1 MVMGFWSRIVNPF
14 HKKNPILG
22 TLLKDPPLKA
32 TLGLFDKP
40 VLPAPTDP
48 GNVRAKE
55 AARVAA
61 EWEKRR
67 LKKRKG
73 RRSTILT
80 SPEGITTEPTVYKT
94 TLG

>member
-1 MVMGFWSRIVNPF
+1 MGWLNPF
-14 HKKNPILG
+14 SKSNPLVKV
-22 TLLKDPPLKA
+22 LLKDPPLRKVMDA
-32 TLGLFDKP
+32 FDKP
-40 VLPAPTDP
+40 ALPPAPTPTDP
-48 GNVRAKE
+48 SVIRARE